1 MAEEELF
8 SLRNA
13 VHLGAYTQ
21 AISEANSINPSS
33 EAVRHQR
40 DFLMYRAFVEQGQ
53 YRLVIDEVGASAPLS
68 SQAVKLLASYLEA
81 GRETKEMVILQLKE
95 WLSDS
100 QSAGSWELALMAG
113 TVLLH
118 EKDFQEALKHTHQN
132 TQIDVMAL
140 VLQIYLAMHRLD
152 LARTQLKAMQEHDD
166 DATLTKLA
174 GAYVAM
180 AEGCE
185 KSQPDKYQDALYEFQ
200 ELGEKYTMSVMLL
213 NAMALCQMHMGRFD
227 EAERLLQDAL
237 SKSNNDPNSMANL
250 IVCMQQLRKTTE
262 ASRYTAQLKALAP
275 SHPWVV
281 KHVELESSFDRC
293 ANQRSK

>member
-33 EAVRHQR
+33 DHVRQQR
-40 DFLMYRAFVEQGQ
+40 DFLMYRSFVEQGQ
-53 YRLVIDEVGASAPLS
+53 YRLVMDEVGASAPLS
-68 SQAVKLLASYLEA
+68 SQAVKLLASYLEG
-81 GRETKEMVILQLKE
+81 GREAKDMVVLQLKE
-95 WLSDS
+95 WLSDA
-100 QSAGSWELALMAG
+100 QSVSNWQLILMAG

-118 EKDFQEALKHTHQN
+118 ERDFQEALKHTHQN

-140 VLQIYLAMHRLD
+140 VVQIYLAMSRLD

-174 GAYVAM
+174 GAWVCM
-180 AEGCE
+180 AEGCD
-185 KSQPDKYQDALYEFQ
+185 KNQADKYQDALYEFQ

-213 NAMALCQMHMGRFD
+213 NAMALCQMHISRFD
-227 EAERLLQDAL
+227 EAERLLQEAL
-237 SKSNNDPNSMANL
+237 SKSSNDPNSMANL
-250 IVCMQQLRKTTE
+250 IVCMQHLRKTTE
-262 ASRYTAQLKALAP
+262 ANRYTAQLKALSP
-275 SHPWVV
+275 SHPWVA
-281 KHVELESSFDRC
+281 KHVELESSFARC
-293 ANQRSK
+293 AAQYSK